1 MSKLARKYLE
11 PYRIVSQRGPNRFEV
26 WKVGDGEGPNK
37 TSTGTD
43 FMKPW
48 CPTVSHE
55 EEDAAEA
62 DAVHSGEDVELGC
75 LPESGLVPGEARVVG
90 GSSASVLF

>member
-1 MSKLARKYLE
+1 
-11 PYRIVSQRGPNRFEV
+11 
-26 WKVGDGEGPNK
+26 
-37 TSTGTD
+37 
-43 FMKPW
+43 MKPW

-75 LPESGLVPGEARVVG
+75 LRESGLVPGEARVVG